1 MEKTWPETLKK
12 DSLFTT
18 AKIYTCSK
26 SHCMHVGA
34 QINQEHLRN
43 LPSLFIELISK
54 LPNTPCYFGT
64 QCILMW

>member
-26 SHCMHVGA
+26 SHCMYVGA

-43 LPSLFIELISK
+43 LPSK